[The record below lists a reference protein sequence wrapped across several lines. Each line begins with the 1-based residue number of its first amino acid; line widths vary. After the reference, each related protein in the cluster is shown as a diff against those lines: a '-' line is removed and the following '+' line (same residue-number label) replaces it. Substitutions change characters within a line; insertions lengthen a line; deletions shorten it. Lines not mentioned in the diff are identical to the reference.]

1 MEIILQWIVERKKR
15 IQAVSMVAGILLI
28 FLFTVKSQMLVTE
41 EYEGPRIRSY
51 QAMPLIC
58 YVVLSGLICLMLLW
72 KGRIKNKFVS

>member
-1 MEIILQWIVERKKR
+1 MEIIFQWIVESKKR

-58 YVVLSGLICLMLLW
+58 YVVLSGLICLMFDYNALC
-72 KGRIKNKFVS
+72 